1 MADINNIE
9 ELDTE
14 EFDLEEDKGLSEE
27 LTDINEPFNPKDI
40 DIQAI
45 QTTMDTII
53 KRLLHDEIDLNPDFQ
68 RSANL
73 WKPQYMSRLIESLLI
88 RFPLP
93 AFYFDGT
100 DDDKWQVVDGLQRL
114 STIKKFVIDRTLKLQ
129 KLEFLHQFEGM
140 TYDDLPRNLQ
150 RRIDEAQITMYLIK
164 PGTPINVKFS
174 LFYRI
179 NTGGLQLKPQEI
191 RHALSQGINDGQAS
205 KFLKKITDSQ
215 IFKEVGRVSGK
226 RMLDKELILRHIS
239 LKKTNYLD
247 YKAPMISFLNN
258 AMELLGNAS
267 EESLNKLEE
276 DIIKALELS
285 KHIFGEDAF
294 RKSLVEGKLKVINR
308 ALFEA
313 VSVLFSELTSEQVEN
328 LQSNKELFLVDFKNL
343 FVNTEFYASITYST
357 AESSSLKT
365 RFEMISST
373 INKHAK

>member
-1 MADINNIE
+1 MIDTNDME
-9 ELDTE
+9 EFDTE
-14 EFDLEEDKGLSEE
+14 EEKSLSEE
-27 LTDINEPFNPKDI
+27 LTDINEPFDPKDI

-53 KRLLHDEIDLNPDFQ
+53 KRLEHDEIDLNPDFQ

-100 DDDKWQVVDGLQRL
+100 NDDKWQVVDGLQRL
-114 STIKKFVIDRTLKLQ
+114 STIKKFAVDKTLKLQ
-129 KLEFLHQFEGM
+129 KLEFLHQFEGLS
-140 TYDDLPRNLQ
+140 YNDLPRNLQ

-205 KFLKKITDSQ
+205 KFLKRITETSL
-215 IFKEVGRVSGK
+215 FKEVGRVSGK
-226 RMLDKELILRHIS
+226 RMLDKELVLRHVA
-239 LKKTNYLD
+239 LKKTNYLE
-247 YKAPMISFLNN
+247 YKPPMISFLNN
-258 AMELLGNAS
+258 AMEKLGNET
-267 EESLNKLEE
+267 EESLNILED
-276 DIIKALELS
+276 DILRAFKLS
-285 KHIFGEDAF
+285 KTIFGDDAF
-294 RKSLVEGKLKVINR
+294 RKSLVETGKLKVINR

-313 VSVLFSELTSEQVEN
+313 VSVLFSKLTDKQINN
-328 LQSNKELFLVDFKNL
+328 LLSNKDQFLFEFKGL
-343 FVNTEFYASITYST
+343 FKDIDFYASITYST
-357 AESSSLKT
+357 AESTSVTT
-365 RFEMISST
+365 RFNMISKI
-373 INKHAK
+373 INKYSK